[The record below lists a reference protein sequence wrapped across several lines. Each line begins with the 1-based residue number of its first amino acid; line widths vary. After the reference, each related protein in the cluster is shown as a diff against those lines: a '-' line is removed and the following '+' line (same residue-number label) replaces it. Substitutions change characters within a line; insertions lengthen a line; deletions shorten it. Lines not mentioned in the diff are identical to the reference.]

1 MERRLSTIMAAD
13 LVGYSKVMAS
23 DEDGVISRLKDVRA
37 ELIDPAIAN
46 AGGRI
51 VKTMGDGLLIEFS
64 SPTAALKR
72 AIEMQNSMQIREA
85 ERNAADRFRFRVGV
99 NTGEVVIDG
108 QDVLGDCVNI
118 AARLES
124 IAPPG
129 GVCISKQVYQHVAG
143 QIAEPMTPLGPQKV
157 KNIPDPIDVW
167 RVEISGVNATVA
179 QISNRV
185 RSSIAV
191 LPFDNMSQDDD
202 QQFLANGI
210 VEDVIT
216 ELSRFRSLFVIARN
230 STFSYKGTGTDI
242 RQIAKELGVQYVV
255 QGSVR
260 RAGAK
265 LRVTAKLIEA
275 ENGSQ
280 IWAER
285 WDRTIE
291 DLFDLQDELT
301 TAIVGAIEPEL
312 GAHERS
318 QTLSKPVESLTSWEL
333 CQRAHDWQS
342 RIDAVKFDE
351 CEALIRRASE
361 IEPDSIRAGILLVRL
376 LTTRVLIG
384 IGRDREAEL
393 AESLKMAQRNV
404 ELDDRDDRAFSMA
417 LAAAGRN
424 EEGLAA
430 AERGLALNSND
441 GGLYYTRGCCRVQ
454 PPFLHPEKVE
464 SDMAMAEKLS
474 PRDPIRVHYY
484 GITAMAWLAS
494 SAPDREEKALRGFEA
509 ASREANAIWPYAF
522 GAAAIH
528 ASNGNRESARDYVSA
543 ALRQKTDLTL
553 SSLAEALPV
562 PVWIAAWARVSHVSG
577 LLVELGLPSE

>member
-13 LVGYSKVMAS
+13 LVGYSKLMAS

-129 GVCISKQVYQHVAG
+129 GVCISKQVYQHVVG

-157 KNIPDPIDVW
+157 KNIPNPIDVW

-202 QQFLANGI
+202 QQFLADGI

-301 TAIVGAIEPEL
+301 TAIVSAIEPEL

-318 QTLSKPVESLTSWEL
+318 QTLSKPVESLTSWQL

-351 CEALIRRASE
+351 CEALIRRALE

-404 ELDDRDDRAFSMA
+404 ELDDRDDRAYRAFSMA

-441 GGLYYTRGCCRVQ
+441 GGLYYTRGYCRVQ

-474 PRDPIRVHYY
+474 PRDPI
-484 GITAMAWLAS
+484 
-494 SAPDREEKALRGFEA
+494 
-509 ASREANAIWPYAF
+509 
-522 GAAAIH
+522 
-528 ASNGNRESARDYVSA
+528 
-543 ALRQKTDLTL
+543 
-553 SSLAEALPV
+553 
-562 PVWIAAWARVSHVSG
+562 
-577 LLVELGLPSE
+577 